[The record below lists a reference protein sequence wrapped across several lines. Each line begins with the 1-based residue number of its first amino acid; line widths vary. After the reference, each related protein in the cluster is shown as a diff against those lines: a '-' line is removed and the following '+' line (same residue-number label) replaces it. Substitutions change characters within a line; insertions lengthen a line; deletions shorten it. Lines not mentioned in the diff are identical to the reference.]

1 MSCVIL
7 LFMKDMVS
15 FLGKF
20 SVATS
25 TITDEPLSFILFYS
39 SVQDVLY
46 SYTQIRY
53 LTYSHLTICSS
64 RDIINN
70 SHNAGMAELADALD
84 LGSSVPD
91 VQVQVLL
98 PAPVKNRIV
107 MRFFG
112 GFL

>member
-25 TITDEPLSFILFYS
+25 TITDEALSFILFYS

-46 SYTQIRY
+46 SYRPKIKVERR
-53 LTYSHLTICSS
+53 I
-64 RDIINN
+64 
-70 SHNAGMAELADALD
+70 LD
-84 LGSSVPD
+84 TGSAMCYTAN
-91 VQVQVLL
+91 Q
-98 PAPVKNRIV
+98 
-107 MRFFG
+107 
-112 GFL
+112 